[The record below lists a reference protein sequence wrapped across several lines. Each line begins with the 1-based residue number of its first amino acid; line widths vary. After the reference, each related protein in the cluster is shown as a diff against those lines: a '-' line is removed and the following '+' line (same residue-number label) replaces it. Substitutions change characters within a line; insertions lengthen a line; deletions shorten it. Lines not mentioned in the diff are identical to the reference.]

1 MILPAIAMP
10 PERDH
15 RIELFWRR
23 LLAIAQRHVYLYI
36 GSWPRFVE
44 TLFWPMLNM
53 LMLGF
58 VSLYMLRQFSSATVV
73 ASIMIAGTMLNE
85 IMLRTTMGLMV
96 MFLEEIWS
104 RNLGHLFASPLK
116 LSDYIIAGMGFTF
129 VKSIVSILPA
139 IIVAMILF
147 HFSIFRLGW
156 PLLPFTLLL
165 IMNGWWYG
173 MLVIALLLRFGM
185 AAEWMAWMSTWLI
198 VPLLAPY
205 YPVAILPHWMQ
216 PISWSL
222 PATYVF
228 ESMKSILA
236 GGGMHGSYL
245 LAALALNIFYTVI
258 AGCVLCRVYQ
268 GTRRR
273 GGLLQIGE

>member
-1 MILPAIAMP
+1 MTSPAIALRA
-10 PERDH
+10 ERTQC
-15 RIELFWRR
+15 IGLFWRR
-23 LLAIAQRHVYLYI
+23 LMAVVQRHVYLYI

-58 VSLYMLRQFSSATVV
+58 VSLYMLRQFTSATVV

-139 IIVAMILF
+139 IAVAMMLF

-156 PLLPFTLLL
+156 ALLPFTVLL

-173 MLVIALLLRFGM
+173 MLVISLLLRFGM

-228 ESMKSILA
+228 ESMKLLLA
-236 GGGMHGSYL
+236 GGDMEGGYL
-245 LAALALNIFYTVI
+245 LAALALNVFYTVV
-258 AGCVLCRVYQ
+258 AAFVLHRTYQ